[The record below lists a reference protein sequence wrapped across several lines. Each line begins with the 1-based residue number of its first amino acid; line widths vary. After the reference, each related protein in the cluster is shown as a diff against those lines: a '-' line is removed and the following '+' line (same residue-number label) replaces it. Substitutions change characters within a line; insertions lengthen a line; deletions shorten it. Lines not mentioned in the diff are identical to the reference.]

1 MNVITRESRA
11 AEAASMWKD
20 QCHIRI
26 TAGDK
31 SRHDIYDLLKKATS
45 ADEVDEIV
53 GNKSWTRVTC
63 NECDRDVN
71 VAVQLGEEPDYESNT
86 ATICLECLQDALSMA
101 GARTMNDVWSW
112 EYKKQLL
119 DELEFIKEERDQ
131 LREELKRAKDALR
144 QVEWV
149 YYGEDDELME
159 CPWCE
164 EWKESGHKP
173 SCPRQLAL
181 GSAAEQEE

>member
-1 MNVITRESRA
+1 
-11 AEAASMWKD
+11 
-20 QCHIRI
+20 
-26 TAGDK
+26 
-31 SRHDIYDLLKKATS
+31 
-45 ADEVDEIV
+45 
-53 GNKSWTRVTC
+53 
-63 NECDRDVN
+63 
-71 VAVQLGEEPDYESNT
+71 
-86 ATICLECLQDALSMA
+86 
-101 GARTMNDVWSW
+101 MNDVWSW

-164 EWKESGHKP
+164 EWKENGHKP